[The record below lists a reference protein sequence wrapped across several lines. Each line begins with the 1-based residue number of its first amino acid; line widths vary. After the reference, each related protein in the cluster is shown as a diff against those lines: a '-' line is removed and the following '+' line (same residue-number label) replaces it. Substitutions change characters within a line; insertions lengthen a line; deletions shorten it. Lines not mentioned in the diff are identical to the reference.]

1 MTEEQM
7 WQLIT
12 SIAEVIPTT
21 NNWKCYLKHIK
32 TGEES
37 FCFNNTT
44 NPMAAYC
51 AAREKG
57 WVKK

>member
-1 MTEEQM
+1 M

-57 WVKK
+57 WVKE